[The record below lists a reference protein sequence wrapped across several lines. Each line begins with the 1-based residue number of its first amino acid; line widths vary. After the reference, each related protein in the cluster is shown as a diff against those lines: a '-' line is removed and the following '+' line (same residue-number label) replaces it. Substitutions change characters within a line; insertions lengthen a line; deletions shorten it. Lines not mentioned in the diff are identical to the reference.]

1 LSRILL
7 RLSSCDTLTSIIFTV
22 AVFPCFDLILPASNR
37 HIMSVSKVSPLQLL
51 TAPVRLALF
60 DPRVTAPL
68 LIAILYYPEKL
79 RSLLTIRLHPLISSP
94 AFIKTLKVALGLGV
108 LRGIN
113 NKLSQWVVN
122 NWKSDANFVKSQE
135 IVLISGGTS
144 GIGKVVAEY
153 FAKQGVKTVV
163 LDINAPKEPL
173 RKWYSNLFWTLSS
186 NRTQL
191 PGSTFTEPMSL
202 RLLILLP

>member
-1 LSRILL
+1 
-7 RLSSCDTLTSIIFTV
+7 
-22 AVFPCFDLILPASNR
+22 
-37 HIMSVSKVSPLQLL
+37 MSASKVSPLRLL

-79 RSLLTIRLHPLISSP
+79 RSLLTMRLHPLISSP
-94 AFIKTLKVALGLGV
+94 AFIKTLKIALGLGV

-135 IVLISGGTS
+135 IVLVSGGTS
-144 GIGKVVAEY
+144 GIGKLMAEY

-163 LDINAPKEPL
+163 LDINAPREPL
-173 RKWYSNLFWTLSS
+173 RK
-186 NRTQL
+186 
-191 PGSTFTEPMSL
+191 
-202 RLLILLP
+202 